1 MRKNSFRESRHP
13 VNQTATRVLQV
24 LALLRQRRDWSATE
38 LADRLEV
45 STRTI
50 RSDIGRLRELGYVID
65 ATSGRAGGYRLDRA
79 TDLPP
84 LMLDDD
90 EGIAVA
96 IALHQVTT
104 NAVTGIEASAARALA
119 KLEHVL
125 PHQLAE
131 QVNAMAAA
139 TAPQSR
145 DTGPSVEA
153 PALAAIA
160 RAVQR
165 TEWLR
170 FEYTPFQGEASV
182 RRVEPYRLVSWGRRW
197 YLVAFDLERDDWRS
211 FRVDRMSLRPPTRR
225 RFTPRGLPAD
235 DVAGYVL
242 RGVASAGW
250 RFRARVVVHAPASVV
265 AEKIDPSVG
274 LVEAIDDE
282 RCVLVTGADHPMTVA
297 VYLALLDEDF
307 TVDGP
312 AELTEAIHSLA
323 RRYATATG

>member
-1 MRKNSFRESRHP
+1 
-13 VNQTATRVLQV
+13 VNETATRVLQL
-24 LALLRQRRDWSATE
+24 LALLRQNRDWSAPE
-38 LADRLEV
+38 LAARLEV

-50 RSDIGRLRELGYVID
+50 RTDIRRLRELGYVID
-65 ATSGRAGGYRLDRA
+65 STGGRAGGYRLDRA

-96 IALHQVTT
+96 IALRQVVSNTV
-104 NAVTGIEASAARALA
+104 AGIDASAERALA
-119 KLEHVL
+119 KLEQVL
-125 PHQLAE
+125 PDQLAA
-131 QVNAMAAA
+131 QVHAIVAA
-139 TAPQSR
+139 TAPQAPV
-145 DTGPSVEA
+145 DGPRVEA

-160 RAVQR
+160 EAVQR
-165 TEWLR
+165 AEWLR
-170 FEYTPFQGEASV
+170 FEYGE
-182 RRVEPYRLVSWGRRW
+182 
-197 YLVAFDLERDDWRS
+197 WRS

-225 RFTPRGLPAD
+225 RFAPRELPAD
-235 DVAGYVL
+235 DVSAYVL

-250 RFRARVVVHAPASVV
+250 RFRARVLIHAPADVV

-282 RCVLVTGADHPMTVA
+282 RCTLVTGADHAMTVA

-312 AELTEAIHSLA
+312 AELTEAIRTLA
-323 RRYATATG
+323 GRYTNAVM

>member
-1 MRKNSFRESRHP
+1 MNE
-13 VNQTATRVLQV
+13 TATRVLQL
-24 LALLRQRRDWSATE
+24 LALLRQNRDWSAPE
-38 LADRLEV
+38 LAARLEV

-50 RSDIGRLRELGYVID
+50 RTDIRRLRELGYVID
-65 ATSGRAGGYRLDRA
+65 STGGRAGGYRLDRA

-96 IALHQVTT
+96 IALRQVVSNTV
-104 NAVTGIEASAARALA
+104 AGIDASAERALA
-119 KLEHVL
+119 KLEQVL
-125 PHQLAE
+125 PDQLAA
-131 QVNAMAAA
+131 QVHAIVAA
-139 TAPQSR
+139 TAPQAPV
-145 DTGPSVEA
+145 DGPRVEA

-160 RAVQR
+160 EAVQR

-170 FEYTPFQGEASV
+170 FEYTPFQGDTSL
-182 RRVEPYRLVSWGRRW
+182 RRVEPHRLVSWGRRW
-197 YLVAFDLERDDWRS
+197 YLVAWDVGRGEWRS

-225 RFTPRGLPAD
+225 RFAPRELPAD
-235 DVAGYVL
+235 DVSAYVL

-250 RFRARVVVHAPASVV
+250 RFRARVLIHAPADVV

-282 RCVLVTGADHPMTVA
+282 RCTLVTGADHAMTVA

-312 AELTEAIHSLA
+312 AELTEAIRTLA
-323 RRYATATG
+323 GRYTNAVM

>member
-1 MRKNSFRESRHP
+1 
-13 VNQTATRVLQV
+13 VNETATRVLQL
-24 LALLRQRRDWSATE
+24 LALLRQNRDWSAPA
-38 LADRLEV
+38 LAARLQV

-50 RSDIGRLRELGYVID
+50 RTDIRRLRELGYVID
-65 ATSGRAGGYRLDRA
+65 STGGRAGGYRLDRA

-96 IALHQVTT
+96 IALRQVVSNTV
-104 NAVTGIEASAARALA
+104 AGIDASAERALA
-119 KLEHVL
+119 KLEQVL
-125 PHQLAE
+125 PDQLAA
-131 QVNAMAAA
+131 QIHAIAAA
-139 TAPQSR
+139 TAPQAPI
-145 DTGPSVEA
+145 DGPRVEA

-160 RAVQR
+160 EAVQR

-170 FEYTPFQGEASV
+170 FEYTPFQGDPSL
-182 RRVEPYRLVSWGRRW
+182 RRVEPHRLVSWGRRW
-197 YLVAFDLERDDWRS
+197 YLVAWDLDRCEWRS

-225 RFTPRGLPAD
+225 RFAPRELPAD
-235 DVAGYVL
+235 DVSAYVL

-250 RFRARVVVHAPASVV
+250 RFRARVLIHARADVV
-265 AEKIDPSVG
+265 ADKIDPSVG

-282 RCVLVTGADHPMTVA
+282 RCTLVTGADHAMTVA

-312 AELTEAIHSLA
+312 DELTEAIRTLA
-323 RRYATATG
+323 GRYANAVR